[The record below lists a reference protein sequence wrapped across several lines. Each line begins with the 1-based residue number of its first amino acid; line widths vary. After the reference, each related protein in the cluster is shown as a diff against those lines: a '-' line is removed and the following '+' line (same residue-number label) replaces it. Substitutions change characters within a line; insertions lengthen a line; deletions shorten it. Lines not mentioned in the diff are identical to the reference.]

1 MWIQIIYSYI
11 THYDMESAART
22 KTYIIQIFGIGCD
35 PKPNFDLSTLDNFAP
50 RNIVEHQDPNYV
62 PTELEEVVFRGV
74 FALDVLHRD
83 FRLCPVS
90 FTAAFEEC
98 DLDVLTKFLDRSDS
112 SDATLSA
119 TLYETAIEV
128 FRDKMA
134 YNDMCCIY
142 AICIDSDVR
151 PGSKVN
157 RYTCNVQTYDIH
169 FTVLE
174 LCKEM
179 TYIDRKLVQTIL
191 KKRTVLSEYY
201 EKFYVCMSVKQASVL
216 DFVNTFDREADNVA
230 TNIDPSRAVEY
241 VDALRK
247 EISTLDGGVVKQV
260 ESVGGVLAVR
270 ADTHFLIFGSSGS
283 EHLAE
288 CSSVLKDSMSRMGYT

>member
-1 MWIQIIYSYI
+1 MDTAAQIKK
-11 THYDMESAART
+11 H
-22 KTYIIQIFGIGCD
+22 IIQIFGIGRD
-35 PKPNFDLSTLDNFAP
+35 PKPDFDLSTLDNFP
-50 RNIVEHQDPNYV
+50 PQNIVERQDPNYV
-62 PTELEEVVFRGV
+62 PTELEDVIFRGL
-74 FALDVLHRD
+74 FALDALHRD

-90 FTAAFEEC
+90 FTAAFE
-98 DLDVLTKFLDRSDS
+98 DTSLDVLTKILDRTDS
-112 SDATLSA
+112 SDAVLSS

-142 AICIDSDVR
+142 AICVDNTIR

-157 RYTCNVQTYDIH
+157 RYTEDVQTYDIF

-174 LCKEM
+174 LCREM
-179 TYIDRKLVQTIL
+179 TDVDLKLVQTIL
-191 KKRTVLSEYY
+191 KKRTVLSEYH
-201 EKFYVCMSVKQASVL
+201 EKFYVCTSTGRTAIL
-216 DFVNTFDREADNVA
+216 DFVNTFDLEADNVA

-241 VDALRK
+241 VDALKR
-247 EISTLDGGVVKQV
+247 EVSTLDGGVVKQV
-260 ESVGGVLAVR
+260 ESVGGVLTVS

-288 CSSVLKDSMSRMGYT
+288 CSSVLKDSMSRMGYVQNSSN